1 MIIWWWWF
9 FFFSFVSLSFSFS
22 PNCWHN
28 TTTKFRAAEHTH
40 IYIYTFTL
48 NIGFASS
55 HNDQPPLLLQHL
67 IVNPPNVQQCASSF
81 SFICCYSNCKESN
94 RVCIYLRCAMNLSLE
109 NEWLFHRY
117 KPLGYI
123 HRCHHTYIY
132 THSIGVNR
140 KCLFLIPHAPI
151 PPLHAHIYT
160 YIYHFLLSLS
170 IELKYHHI
178 AVI

>member
-1 MIIWWWWF
+1 MIHYVVGNRDMIIWWWF

-40 IYIYTFTL
+40 THTYIYTFAL

-117 KPLGYI
+117 KPVGYI
-123 HRCHHTYIY
+123 HSCHHTYIY
-132 THSIGVNR
+132 TFYWR
-140 KCLFLIPHAPI
+140 
-151 PPLHAHIYT
+151 
-160 YIYHFLLSLS
+160 
-170 IELKYHHI
+170 E
-178 AVI
+178 